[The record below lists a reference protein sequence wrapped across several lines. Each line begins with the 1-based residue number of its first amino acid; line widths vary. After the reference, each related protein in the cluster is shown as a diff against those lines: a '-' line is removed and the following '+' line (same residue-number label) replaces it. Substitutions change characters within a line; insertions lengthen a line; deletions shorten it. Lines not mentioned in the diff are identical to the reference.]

1 MRKLKLSGGERQF
14 QGLKELREARGEI
27 KREFQTLGESY
38 AARKAKRDKG
48 EDASVWEGDEQ
59 QRFAACDGDLTLL
72 DEAIAAEQRDDE
84 IKARFALLSNDG
96 VTDPPDRRAGDDTGL
111 DGAERRIKVPA
122 RCKPLGKLRSFGG
135 DLEQAYIA
143 GQWVRGVLF
152 GVESARSWLRD
163 HVPEESRAMGETAIA
178 KGGALVP
185 AEMAAAI
192 IDLVQEYGIALAD
205 CEVVPMASDTK
216 DHPRATGGVTFYAV
230 NENAEITAS
239 DPGFDAVN
247 LTARKFAALVK
258 YSDELDEDSVISI
271 ADFLVRKTAWGWA
284 KKLDECLFLG
294 DGTSTYHGIKGLK
307 NALQDG
313 SEVTAI
319 TGNTAFS
326 TLDMA
331 DFESMIGKMASWAES
346 GAKWYISKAGW
357 AASMLRLANAAGG
370 NTVENIAGGMQR
382 SFAGYPVRF
391 AIPMNSTLGAQTS
404 TEGLCYLGDL
414 MQGVMVG
421 LRRQLRMA
429 IARERYAEYGQI
441 GFIATV
447 RFDINVHDVGGSS
460 DAGGIIGLETPSS

>member
-14 QGLKELREARGEI
+14 PGLKELREARGEVVDSL
-27 KREFQTLGESY
+27 KGLQASY
-38 AARKAKRDKG
+38 QARKAKRDAG
-48 EDASVWEGDEQ
+48 EDSPIWEGEEEARFKASVSDQDALDAAIAEEQREDEIAA
-59 QRFAACDGDLTLL
+59 RFAAADSQDVGADPPTRR
-72 DEAIAAEQRDDE
+72 AAE
-84 IKARFALLSNDG
+84 
-96 VTDPPDRRAGDDTGL
+96 DTGV
-111 DGAERRIKVPA
+111 ERRIRIPA
-122 RCKPLGKLRSFGG
+122 QCKPLGKLRTFGG
-135 DLEQAYIA
+135 DLNKAYVA
-143 GQWVRGVLF
+143 GQWVRGMLF
-152 GVESARSWLRD
+152 GHEGARQWLRD
-163 HVPEESRAMGETAIA
+163 YVPEESRALGETALA

-185 AEMAAAI
+185 SEMATAI

-205 CEVVPMASDTK
+205 CEVVPMGSDTK
-216 DHPRATGGVTFYAV
+216 DWPRATGGVTFYAV
-230 NENAEITAS
+230 GENSEITAS
-239 DPGFDAVN
+239 DPAFDSVN
-247 LTARKFAALVK
+247 LNARKFAAMVK
-258 YSDELDEDSVISI
+258 YSDELDEDSIISI
-271 ADFLVRKTAWGWA
+271 ADFLVRKCAWGWA

-294 DGTSTYHGIKGLK
+294 DGTSTYHGIKGIK

-331 DFESMIGKMASWAES
+331 DFESMIGKLASWAEG
-346 GAKWYISKAGW
+346 GAKWYISKPGW

-391 AIPMNSTLGAQTS
+391 AIPMNSTLTAQTS

-414 MQGVMVG
+414 ANGVMIG

-429 IARERYAEYGQI
+429 VTRERFVEYGQI
-441 GFIATV
+441 GFVCSV

-460 DAGGIIGLETPSS
+460 TAGGIIGLETPSS